1 MNRKRI
7 TASRLKKGLSAVLM
21 IFGFSS
27 VFAQQTVTLKQAIE
41 YALQNKTDAL
51 KAKLEVTNADYKIAE
66 AKAGALP
73 KINGTANLTY
83 NPILQQSALDVGK
96 AFGGPSK
103 IEMVAFGQPWIAGAG
118 VQLQQAVFNQQ
129 VFIGLKAAKST
140 KEFYQLNA
148 ELTDEQIIER
158 VSNAY
163 FQVFTVEQNQ
173 QTLESS
179 YASTE
184 KVRNII
190 KSLFDNG
197 LAKKIDLDRT
207 NVNLTNIE
215 TNIKQTKNGVAQ
227 AKNALKFYMGM
238 PIEKDIQLVK
248 EDMEITPH
256 LLENTMSSDNRT
268 EVKVLLKNKELLEY
282 NKKATEAAYY
292 PTVNLTANYNWQG
305 LGPKFPLT
313 NGTSNG
319 VYWSDYSAIGL
330 GINVPIF
337 NGFATKSKIQQA
349 QIDLDKL
356 NLDIQETKLSLDLAY
371 QNAKSQI
378 ENSLNTL
385 EYQKA
390 NVALAED
397 VLANTKSNYQYGLA
411 TLTDLLD
418 AENSLVQAKNN
429 YTNAILDYK
438 IAEVQYYKS
447 KGELK
452 TYLK

>member
-51 KAKLEVTNADYKIAE
+51 KAKLDISNADAKIIE

-73 KINGTANLTY
+73 KVNGTANLTY
-83 NPILQQSALDVGK
+83 NPIIQEVSLDGRTIK
-96 AFGGPSK
+96 
-103 IEMVAFGQPWIAGAG
+103 MGQPWIAGAG
-118 VQLQQAVFNQQ
+118 VQLQQALFNQQ

-148 ELTDEQIIER
+148 DLTDEQIIER

-173 QTLESS
+173 ETLESS
-179 YASTE
+179 YTSTE

-305 LGPKFPLT
+305 IGPKFPLT

-337 NGFATKSKIQQA
+337 NGFATKSKVQQA

>member
-1 MNRKRI
+1 MIYNNMIKW
-7 TASRLKKGLSAVLM
+7 KKLALGVLTVTGTLM
-21 IFGFSS
+21 YS
-27 VFAQQTVTLKQAIE
+27 QQTITLKQAIE
-41 YALQNKTDAL
+41 YALQNKADAL
-51 KAKLEVTNADYKIAE
+51 KAKLDITNAEAKILE

-73 KINGTANLTY
+73 KLNGTANLSY
-83 NPILQQSALDVGK
+83 NPILQQTAIDVG
-96 AFGGPSK
+96 AFSGGPSN
-103 IEMVAFGQPWIAGAG
+103 IQMVAMGQKWIAGAG
-118 VQLQQAVFNQQ
+118 VQLQQALFNQQ

-148 ELTDEQIIER
+148 DLTDEQIIER

-163 FQVFTVEQNQ
+163 FQVFTVQQNQ
-173 QTLESS
+173 ETLESS

-184 KVRNII
+184 KVRDII

-207 NVNLTNIE
+207 NVNLTNID
-215 TNIKQTKNGVAQ
+215 TSIKQTKNGVVQ
-227 AKNALKFYMGM
+227 AENALKFYMGM
-238 PIEKDIQLVK
+238 PIENKIQLVK

-256 LLENTMSSDNRT
+256 LLENTVSSDNRT

-305 LGPKFPLT
+305 MGSKFPLT
-313 NGTSNG
+313 NGSSNG
-319 VYWSDYSAIGL
+319 VYWSDYSSIGL
-330 GINVPIF
+330 GVNIPIF
-337 NGFATKSKIQQA
+337 NGFSIKAKVQQA
-349 QIDLDKL
+349 QIDIDKL
-356 NLDIQETKLSLDLAY
+356 NVDIKDTKLGLDLAY

-438 IAEVQYYKS
+438 VAEIQYYKS